1 MDEKEKVLNLLK
13 LIDNNLEFKRFN
25 CKEEFYKDWRNYVNG
40 IDDKVVYTMP
50 NETEADQI
58 FVFNLPMAGTEIDF
72 CFSIKYIRDF
82 YLKYP
87 KYKQKLVLEN
97 CDGSLFNGQNE
108 CCYTTICELEIE
120 ENYEDSTEAFV
131 IPFPQKQ
138 YNFMV
143 IDGNHRIN
151 QKIYKKDKEIDTLY
165 VDYKIAA
172 RSLAT
177 PMQICAYC
185 MLEDFAK
192 IKYNMDK
199 YSHNNLFKSTN
210 ISNKD
215 RTLNIIE
222 SDRKR

>member
-1 MDEKEKVLNLLK
+1 MDEKEKVLYLLE
-13 LIDNNLEFKRFN
+13 LIKNDLVFQRFN
-25 CKEEFYKDWRNYVNG
+25 SKEEFYKEWEKYIKS
-40 IDDKVVYTMP
+40 IDSKVVYFMP
-50 NETEADQI
+50 DETDTDQV
-58 FVFNLPMAGTEIDF
+58 FLFNLPITDIEMNF

-87 KYKQKLVLEN
+87 NCKQKLVLEN
-97 CDGSLFNGQNE
+97 SDGRLFNGENE
-108 CCYTTICELEIE
+108 CCYTLICEMEIKE
-120 ENYEDSTEAFV
+120 DYKDSTEAFV
-131 IPFPQKQ
+131 IPFSQKQ
-138 YNFMV
+138 YNFLV

-165 VDYKIAA
+165 VDYKMAA

-185 MLEDFAK
+185 ILEDFAK

-199 YSHNNLFKSTN
+199 YSHNRLLKSTN

-215 RTLNIIE
+215 RILNIIG